1 MTSAVSSAAP
11 RLTKRKSSLQKPK
24 LVRRPPQHP
33 RLRLTPYAWAK
44 LLFLRDAGPTE
55 IGGFG
60 ISAPGDP
67 LLLTDVRLVRQRC
80 DWASVQFDDGAVADY
95 FDEQVDA
102 GRQPEKF
109 GRVWVHTH
117 PGESPSPSATDEET
131 FGRVFGACQWA
142 VMFILA
148 QGGRSY
154 ARLTFG
160 VGPGGRVDVPVE
172 VDYGSEFPASDRGAW
187 EAEYAAC
194 VERAEPSAGV
204 MLPSLY
210 ADEVSRDWFDGRFD
224 VRSLTEEEDYDPSW

>member
-1 MTSAVSSAAP
+1 MTSAVTSAAP
-11 RLTKRKSSLQKPK
+11 RPTKRKTAQKPK

-44 LLFLRDAGPTE
+44 LLYWRDAGPTE
-55 IGGFG
+55 IGGLG

-67 LLLTDVRLVRQRC
+67 LLLTDIRLVRQRC

-102 GRQPEKF
+102 GRRPEEF

-117 PGESPSPSATDEET
+117 PGESPSPSATDKET

-148 QGGRSY
+148 QGGQSY

-160 VGPGGRVDVPVE
+160 VGPGGSGDVPVE
-172 VDYGSEFPASDRGAW
+172 VDYESEFPASERGAW

-194 VERAEPSAGV
+194 VERAEPSAEV
-204 MLPSLY
+204 MLRSLIVDD
-210 ADEVSRDWFDGRFD
+210 ASPDWFDDRFAGRSFGEGD
-224 VRSLTEEEDYDPSW
+224 DYDPSW